1 MKGGEKKMRAICLK
15 QSTLKSIA
23 LRCKVCGKKF
33 YTKNIEYV
41 GARTIFP
48 DKEDCEHEIDDLKI
62 IEPKEIDIES
72 FKEEL
77 ELFHGQKR
85 SYQDIER
92 IFKNNYGKTP
102 KELGLENKG
111 KIDQEMLRE
120 EKHIIRILEK

>member
-1 MKGGEKKMRAICLK
+1 MRAICSK
-15 QSTLKSIA
+15 QSTLTSIK
-23 LRCKVCGKKF
+23 LRCRKCGKKF
-33 YTKNIEYV
+33 HTKNIEYI

-48 DKEDCEHEIDDLKI
+48 DKEDCEHEIADLKI
-62 IEPKEIDIES
+62 IEPKEIDMES

-77 ELFHGQKR
+77 DLFHGQKR

-92 IFKNNYGKTP
+92 IFRNNYGKTP

-120 EKHIIRILEK
+120 EKRIIRMLEK

>member
-1 MKGGEKKMRAICLK
+1 MRAISQK
-15 QSTLKSIA
+15 QSTLKPIE
-23 LRCKVCGKKF
+23 LKCRICGKKF

-48 DKEDCEHEIDDLKI
+48 DKEDCEHEIDDLEI
-62 IEPKEIDIES
+62 IKPKEIDIES

-85 SYQDIER
+85 NFQDIER
-92 IFKNNYGKTP
+92 LFQMKYGKTP

-111 KIDQEMLRE
+111 KKENLESGIAV
-120 EKHIIRILEK
+120 IR